1 MLFSKWYL
9 CLAAIFFNHQSTLP
23 LLMLDG
29 LMSHLD
35 ASLTNLYAP
44 APASFLWL
52 LLSFFLPRISAL
64 SSCLCAWLYVLPEL
78 PHCAG
83 GIVPVVNMEHKRI
96 VSIPTWR
103 PVSKISSRQPS
114 RAFWN
119 ARSPLR
125 GTNVRQHEGNLA
137 VTLLAWFHNLECNVL
152 AGLLNGIADIHDLD
166 AASRYI
172 HSYMDVSKQN
182 TDIRSLVVLFLKD
195 WSTKKLPASI
205 LRHILFIVCCFIPW
219 LHCDRCLSSK
229 QPWYKAETLCRSCNE
244 RLSGGTL
251 VCFCDG
257 LSLVHP

>member
-35 ASLTNLYAP
+35 ANLTNLYAP

-52 LLSFFLPRISAL
+52 LVCFFCRGSLLFHLVFAL
-64 SSCLCAWLYVLPEL
+64 GFTCFQSCLTAP
-78 PHCAG
+78 A

-96 VSIPTWR
+96 MSIPTWR

-152 AGLLNGIADIHDLD
+152 AGLLNGIADIHYLD
-166 AASRYI
+166 TVSRYI
-172 HSYMDVSKQN
+172 HSYMDVSIQN

-205 LRHILFIVCCFIPW
+205 FRHIFFIVCCFIPW
-219 LHCDRCLSSK
+219 LHCGYVFIK
-229 QPWYKAETLCRSCNE
+229 QTALI
-244 RLSGGTL
+244 
-251 VCFCDG
+251 
-257 LSLVHP
+257 